1 MLTDRTEAGRKL
13 AERLRRYAG
22 HPTAIVLGMPRG
34 GVAVAAVVAEVLQ
47 LPLDVYITRKL
58 GAPWNPEYA
67 LGALAE
73 TGTLVLNDQPA
84 EDSPAMA
91 DIARLIA
98 SQRARIDEQISLY
111 RQGRPL
117 PSLAGRPVIL
127 VDDGVATGA
136 TFVASVR
143 AIRAQ
148 QPERV
153 VAAIPVGPRD
163 SLERIAGLV
172 DELVVLEMPDPF
184 WAVGQA
190 YERFDQLTD
199 DAVTQMLEAAA
210 ARCQKDLNPK
220 EQSYEGKDEET
231 DD

>member
-13 AERLRRYAG
+13 GERLRHYAG
-22 HPTAIVLGMPRG
+22 HPTTIVLGMPRG
-34 GVAVAAVVAEVLQ
+34 GVAVAGAVAEMLD
-47 LPLDVYITRKL
+47 LPLDVFITRKL

-73 TGTLVLNDQPA
+73 TGTLVLNDERT
-84 EDSPAMA
+84 EDSLRSA
-91 DIARLIA
+91 DIALLIA
-98 SQRARIDEQISLY
+98 AQRARIEEQVSLY
-111 RQGRPL
+111 RRGRPL
-117 PSLAGRPVIL
+117 RSLEGRRVIL

-148 QPERV
+148 RPERI

-163 SLERIAGLV
+163 SLDRIAGLV

-199 DAVTQMLEAAA
+199 AAVTQMLEEAA
-210 ARCQKDLNPK
+210 ARSSMGPK
-220 EQSYEGKDEET
+220 RRSHES
-231 DD
+231 